1 MRKLIGIIFFFAS
14 INANAQENNY
24 KINIELNGF
33 NDSVYYLVSYYADKF
48 LIIDTS
54 AKFTNDIQF
63 SDNKLLPGG
72 MYILAGEKMNKY
84 IEFIVDTD
92 QQFKISVSGDELIE
106 SLNCVGSEENEQFF
120 EYLKFSKT
128 AFEKSKQFQEK
139 LTGSKDVSETKQ
151 LNESLSNIQKEISG
165 YKNNFV
171 EKYPTAL
178 LSKIFK
184 GMQEPEIDQM
194 LPMQEKYNIFKS
206 QYWKTTDFTDSR
218 MIRTPILHNKLTVYF
233 DKIIVRHP
241 DSLILEIDRLLGQPM
256 AEEIT
261 NHFIW
266 YLTLKYEY
274 PDIMGLDK
282 VFVHMANN
290 YFRPKKI
297 TGLSPSI
304 YENIEKRAKKISR
317 VLLGENAPDLIMMD
331 TAGKVQTLYNLKADY
346 TIVLFWDQECQ
357 TCQKEI
363 KLLKEFLAESTI
375 DIKVFAVGTDS
386 KLTDWKKYI
395 NDHNLNWTH
404 VNGTQS
410 FSEDYHELFDIYSTP
425 TIYLLDGNKNIIAKR
440 LAIAQIKDFIL
451 NYEKEGHK

>member
-1 MRKLIGIIFFFAS
+1 
-14 INANAQENNY
+14 
-24 KINIELNGF
+24 
-33 NDSVYYLVSYYADKF
+33 
-48 LIIDTS
+48 
-54 AKFTNDIQF
+54 
-63 SDNKLLPGG
+63 
-72 MYILAGEKMNKY
+72 
-84 IEFIVDTD
+84 
-92 QQFKISVSGDELIE
+92 
-106 SLNCVGSEENEQFF
+106 
-120 EYLKFSKT
+120 
-128 AFEKSKQFQEK
+128 
-139 LTGSKDVSETKQ
+139 

-331 TAGKVQTLYNLKADY
+331 TAGKVQTLYNL
-346 TIVLFWDQECQ
+346 
-357 TCQKEI
+357 
-363 KLLKEFLAESTI
+363 
-375 DIKVFAVGTDS
+375 
-386 KLTDWKKYI
+386 
-395 NDHNLNWTH
+395 
-404 VNGTQS
+404 
-410 FSEDYHELFDIYSTP
+410 
-425 TIYLLDGNKNIIAKR
+425 LDGNKNIIAKR

>member
-1 MRKLIGIIFFFAS
+1 MKKLIGIIFFLAS
-14 INANAQENNY
+14 ITANSQENNY

-54 AKFTNDIQF
+54 AKFTNDIEF
-63 SDNKLLPGG
+63 SDKKLLPGG

-84 IEFIVDTD
+84 FEFIIDKD
-92 QQFKISVSGDELIE
+92 QQFKISVSSNEMIE
-106 SLNCVGSEENEQFF
+106 SLNCIGSKENEQFF
-120 EYLKFSKT
+120 GYLKFSKA

-139 LTGSKDVSETKQ
+139 LTSSKDITETNQ
-151 LNESLSNIQKEISG
+151 LNESLKAIQKEITE
-165 YKNNFV
+165 YKNTFV
-171 EKYPTAL
+171 KKYPNAL
-178 LSKIFK
+178 LSKIFS

-206 QYWKTTDFTDSR
+206 QYWKTIDLTDSR
-218 MIRTPILHNKLTVYF
+218 MIRTPILQNKLTTYF
-233 DKIIVRHP
+233 DKIIVQQP
-241 DSLILEIDRLLGQPM
+241 DSLILEIDRLLNQPM

-282 VFVHMANN
+282 VFVHMVND
-290 YFRPKKI
+290 YFLTKKI

-304 YENIEKRAKKISR
+304 LENIEKRAKKISR
-317 VLLGENAPDLIMMD
+317 VLIGEKAPDLIMMD
-331 TAGKVQTLYNLKADY
+331 TSNKVQTLYNVSADY
-346 TIVLFWDQECQ
+346 TLVLFWDQECQ

-363 KLLKEFLAESTI
+363 KLLKEFLAESTN

-395 NDHNLNWTH
+395 NDHNLDWIN

-425 TIYLLDGNKNIIAKR
+425 TIYLLNRNKNIIAKR
-440 LAIAQIKDFIL
+440 LAVAQIKDFIF
-451 NYEKEGHK
+451 NYEKEDHK